1 MSKFLDIISDISGLH
16 RRAAFSDLP
25 ERIAAK
31 ESAFLTLAQE
41 RYTCRKFKDTA
52 VSDVEISHIVEAG
65 RLAPSA
71 KNAQPVHVWVVK
83 SAQALEK
90 IGQTSKSIYGAPLV
104 LIVGCKPEDAW
115 VRALDGKNEAEVD
128 AAIAATHMMLEA
140 TALELG
146 SVWVGSFDPVKVH
159 ELFPET
165 AGWDIVCLL
174 PIGHPDMEPGPNH
187 PHRKAKEEFVT
198 EL

>member
-1 MSKFLDIISDISGLH
+1 MSKFLNIINDISRLH
-16 RRAAFSDLP
+16 HRAAFSDLP
-25 ERIAAK
+25 QRIAAK
-31 ESAFLTLAQE
+31 ESVFQTLARE

-52 VSDVEISHIVEAG
+52 ISDVEISHIIEAG

-83 SAQALEK
+83 SAEALDK

-146 SVWVGSFDPVKVH
+146 SVWVGSFDPSMVH

-187 PHRKAKEEFVT
+187 AKRKAKEEFAT